1 MCVGYHDDPVGYEQR
16 LRAKLKPDIIRGTLA
31 FAGLYQ
37 IAHEMI
43 KRAALDRVREFFCL
57 DLNLDGTWSMVPD
70 EQEQYRL
77 RVLSL
82 APNKFRASL
91 LWLVN
96 NDAITE
102 VQADRL
108 ELIRDHRDD
117 LVHELV
123 KYVIDPD
130 ENPDIDLLVDAL
142 NTLKDLHRFWIDVEL
157 STGGFFLP
165 DGSDVGDVE
174 AEEVMPLSLMILQQC
189 LDAYLEDAASGTPQ
203 AEGQEPHT
211 KGDGVESP

>member
-1 MCVGYHDDPVGYEQR
+1 MGYGDDPVGYEQR

-37 IAHEMI
+37 ITHEMI
-43 KRAALDRVREFFCL
+43 KHAVLDKVREFFCL
-57 DLNLDGTWSMVPD
+57 DLNLDGTWSMAPD

-96 NDAITE
+96 NDAITQ

-130 ENPDIDLLVDAL
+130 ENPDADLLEDAL

-165 DGSDVGDVE
+165 DGSDVGDVDP
-174 AEEVMPLSLMILQQC
+174 EEVMPLPLMILQQC
-189 LDAYLEDAASGTPQ
+189 LDAYLEGVEEST
-203 AEGQEPHT
+203 QEQHEERSET
-211 KGDGVESP
+211 DDDGDGRR

>member
-1 MCVGYHDDPVGYEQR
+1 M
-16 LRAKLKPDIIRGTLA
+16 
-31 FAGLYQ
+31 
-37 IAHEMI
+37 
-43 KRAALDRVREFFCL
+43 
-57 DLNLDGTWSMVPD
+57 
-70 EQEQYRL
+70 
-77 RVLSL
+77 
-82 APNKFRASL
+82 
-91 LWLVN
+91 
-96 NDAITE
+96 
-102 VQADRL
+102 
-108 ELIRDHRDD
+108 
-117 LVHELV
+117 V
-123 KYVIDPD
+123 KYVIDLD

>member
-37 IAHEMI
+37 ITHEMI
-43 KRAALDRVREFFCL
+43 KHAVLDKVREFFCL
-57 DLNLDGTWSMVPD
+57 DLNLDGTWSMAPD

-96 NDAITE
+96 NDAITQ

-130 ENPDIDLLVDAL
+130 ENPNVDLLVDAL
-142 NTLKDLHRFWIDVEL
+142 NTLKDLHRFWVDVEL

-165 DGSDVGDVE
+165 DGSDVGDVD
-174 AEEVMPLSLMILQQC
+174 AEEVMPLPLIILQQC
-189 LDAYLEDAASGTPQ
+189 MDAYLEGVTSTTPP
-203 AEGQEPHT
+203 AEGHEPDAEN
-211 KGDGVESP
+211 KGGEGP

>member
-1 MCVGYHDDPVGYEQR
+1 M
-16 LRAKLKPDIIRGTLA
+16 A
-31 FAGLYQ
+31 
-37 IAHEMI
+37 
-43 KRAALDRVREFFCL
+43 
-57 DLNLDGTWSMVPD
+57 PD

-96 NDAITE
+96 NDAITQD
-102 VQADRL
+102 QADRL

-130 ENPDIDLLVDAL
+130 ENPDADLLVDAL
-142 NTLKDLHRFWIDVEL
+142 NTLNDLHRFWIDVEL

-165 DGSDVGDVE
+165 DGSDVGDVD
-174 AEEVMPLSLMILQQC
+174 AEEVIPLSLMILQQC
-189 LDAYLEDAASGTPQ
+189 LDAYLEDATSGTPQ
-203 AEGQEPHT
+203 AEGQQPRT
-211 KGDGVESP
+211 KGDGVEVLECRLIPPPAAATYAPIVPLR

>member
-1 MCVGYHDDPVGYEQR
+1 MGYGDDPVGYEQR

-37 IAHEMI
+37 ITHEMI
-43 KRAALDRVREFFCL
+43 KHAVLDKVREFFCL
-57 DLNLDGTWSMVPD
+57 DLNLDGTWSMAPD

-96 NDAITE
+96 NDAITQ

-130 ENPDIDLLVDAL
+130 ENPDADLLVDAL

-165 DGSDVGDVE
+165 DGSDVGDVDP
-174 AEEVMPLSLMILQQC
+174 EEVMPLPLMILQQC
-189 LDAYLEDAASGTPQ
+189 LDAYLEGVEEST
-203 AEGQEPHT
+203 QEQHEERSDT
-211 KGDGVESP
+211 DDDGDGRR